1 MQTFYTTEKSVQ
13 IVVALLKAHGIRKI
27 IASPGTTNITLVASL
42 QCDPFFEMYSAADE
56 RSAAYMACGL
66 AVESGEPVVLSCTGA
81 TASRNYIP
89 ALTEAFYRKIPV
101 LAITSTQNTEKV
113 GHLVPQVIDRSE
125 QLSDI
130 VRYST
135 NVPAITDD
143 SQIWGCEIKV
153 NNALLELTR
162 HGGGPVHINLAT
174 IYCKDFTVEHLP
186 KYRVIRRVNIG
197 DEFPQMDHRK
207 VAIFIGSNYKLQ
219 DKECVVMDDFCA
231 QYGGVVLCDH
241 TSGYKGRFGV
251 LSQLLYSQAS
261 VDEEVRCV
269 DLLIHIGEVSGEYG
283 LLNVISP
290 KEVWRVS
297 EDGEIRDTFRKLTC
311 VFEMDINSFF
321 EHYVSDAVPVAAGVY
336 EKFASRYDAICKSI
350 PELPFSNIWI
360 ARKISKMLPENSV
373 LHLGILNSLR
383 AWNFFEVP
391 KSVNVYSNV
400 GGFGID
406 GGISTLIGASLADK
420 ERLYFGVVGD
430 LAFFYDMN
438 SLGNRHVGKNIRLM
452 LINNG
457 VGTEFKNYSH
467 PAYRF
472 GQDADK
478 YMAAAGH
485 YGNKSPL
492 LVKHYAEDL
501 GFEYLTASNKQE
513 FDALYER
520 FISAEITDRPILF
533 EVFTESGN
541 ESDALRIIS
550 NVYQNTTK
558 RAANIVREILGE
570 SAVQMVKKIIGK

>member
-1 MQTFYTTEKSVQ
+1 
-13 IVVALLKAHGIRKI
+13 
-27 IASPGTTNITLVASL
+27 
-42 QCDPFFEMYSAADE
+42 
-56 RSAAYMACGL
+56 
-66 AVESGEPVVLSCTGA
+66 
-81 TASRNYIP
+81 
-89 ALTEAFYRKIPV
+89 
-101 LAITSTQNTEKV
+101 
-113 GHLVPQVIDRSE
+113 
-125 QLSDI
+125 
-130 VRYST
+130 
-135 NVPAITDD
+135 
-143 SQIWGCEIKV
+143 
-153 NNALLELTR
+153 
-162 HGGGPVHINLAT
+162 
-174 IYCKDFTVEHLP
+174 
-186 KYRVIRRVNIG
+186 
-197 DEFPQMDHRK
+197 
-207 VAIFIGSNYKLQ
+207 
-219 DKECVVMDDFCA
+219 MDDFCA

-336 EKFASRYDAICKSI
+336 EQFASRYDAICKSI

-550 NVYQNTTK
+550 NVYQDTTK